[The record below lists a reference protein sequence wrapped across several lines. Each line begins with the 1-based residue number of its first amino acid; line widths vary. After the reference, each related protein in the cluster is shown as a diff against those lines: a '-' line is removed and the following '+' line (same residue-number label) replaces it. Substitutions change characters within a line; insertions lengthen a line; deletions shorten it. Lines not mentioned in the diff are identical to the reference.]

1 MSSAR
6 PPVAGPVLRA
16 PVGLSYAVVALLGLV
31 VLLDLLWLYAAALMR
46 GLMGDVA
53 EGDLSAYGDE
63 DLERAQLL
71 LRLSPGFYAVALL
84 VTAIVFI
91 LWFHRARINAGV
103 FGPDLQRRRPGWAIG
118 SWFIPVA
125 NLWMPYGVAADVW
138 DASDRDLGAPGRR
151 TSRALLNAWW
161 ASWLVAWAVDRAAT
175 AVDNRAEDAA
185 EIHDAMGLLMFSNVA
200 DIVAAVLAT
209 LFVRKLTRMQHTKAL
224 QGRTVATV

>member
-6 PPVAGPVLRA
+6 PPVTGPVLRA

-31 VLLDLLWLYAAALMR
+31 VLVDLVWIYAAALMR

-63 DLERAQLL
+63 GLDRAQLL
-71 LRLSPGFYAVALL
+71 LNLNPGFSAVAFL

-103 FGPDLQRRRPGWAIG
+103 FGPDLQRRGPGWAVG
-118 SWFIPVA
+118 SWFIPIA
-125 NLWMPYGVAADVW
+125 NLWIPYGVAADVW
-138 DASDRDLGAPGRR
+138 DASDRDLGTPGRR
-151 TSRALLNAWW
+151 TSRAVLNAWW
-161 ASWLVAWAVDRAAT
+161 AAWLGSWAVDRIAT
-175 AVDNRAEDAA
+175 GVDNHAEDAA
-185 EIHDAMGLLMFSNVA
+185 EIHEAMGLLILSNAA
-200 DIVAAVLAT
+200 DIAAAVLAI
-209 LFVRKLTRMQHTKAL
+209 LFVRKLTAMQHAKAL